1 MSDGEHHGSLFSST
15 TFFENVQN
23 FMGSMGWPFND
34 EGKTWG
40 MLGEGQPLVDN
51 PGHGAE
57 ALIHVGL
64 VFLIIAGLA
73 FLAWNKV
80 KDTQAALIPDDK
92 LTPRTF
98 VEVMVG
104 AAYGLMK
111 DIMGPKAAR
120 YFLPLIG
127 TCAFFIL
134 FSNILGL
141 IPGFL
146 PPTAS
151 MSVTLALG
159 LVVFVATHIYGVKE
173 HGLAYFK
180 HFFGPIIKWYALP
193 LMLLMLAIE
202 LVSHLVR
209 PMSLAIRLMANM
221 FADHAVLGAFLA
233 LFAWVVPVPILL
245 LGSLVVVVQTLVFC
259 ILSTVYIS
267 MAIEHSEDH

>member
-1 MSDGEHHGSLFSST
+1 MSDAQHHGSIFSST
-15 TFFENVQN
+15 TFFQNVQN
-23 FMGSMGWPFND
+23 LMEYMGWPFNH

-40 MLGEGQPLVDN
+40 MLGQGHDLTEN

-57 ALIHVGL
+57 AFIHVGL
-64 VFLIIAGLA
+64 VFLLLTGLA
-73 FLAWNKV
+73 FLAWRKI
-80 KDTQAALIPDDK
+80 KDTQAALIPEDK

-104 AAYGLMK
+104 AAYNLMK

-134 FSNILGL
+134 FSNVLGL

-146 PPTAS
+146 PPTQS
-151 MSVTLALG
+151 MSVTLGLG
-159 LVVFVATHIYGVKE
+159 LVIFVTTHIYGVKE
-173 HGLAYFK
+173 HGLSYFK

-233 LFAWVVPVPILL
+233 LFAWFVPIPILL

-259 ILSTVYIS
+259 VLSTVYIS